1 MKHSVGRHNRYM
13 TTSRPPADAHPS
25 ALRPLSRPVRWLLKG
40 LAVTSLALGIIGA
53 FVPVLPTVPF
63 ILLAAWAA
71 ARSSPRLSNWL
82 ENHPRMG
89 PHIRDWRRGGVV
101 SRPAKWTATVMMSLA
116 AAIMLAFARPL
127 WLAMIAITIMASVG
141 TWLWMRPEQPPP
153 L

>member
-1 MKHSVGRHNRYM
+1 MASQTPGDQHQSG
-13 TTSRPPADAHPS
+13 
-25 ALRPLSRPVRWLLKG
+25 LRPLSRPVRWLLKG
-40 LAVTSLALGIIGA
+40 LAVLSLALGIIGA

-71 ARSSPRLSNWL
+71 ARSSPRLSHWL

-101 SRPAKWTATVMMSLA
+101 RRRAKWAATVMMSLA

-127 WLAMIAITIMASVG
+127 WLPAIAIAIMASVG
-141 TWLWMRPEQPPP
+141 AWLWQRPEQPPS
-153 L
+153 